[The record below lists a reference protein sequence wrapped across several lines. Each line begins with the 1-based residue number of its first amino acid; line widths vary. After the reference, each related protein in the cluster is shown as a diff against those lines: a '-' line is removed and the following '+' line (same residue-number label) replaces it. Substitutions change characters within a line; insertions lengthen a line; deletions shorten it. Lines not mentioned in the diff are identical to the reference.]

1 MKLLLK
7 IIILCLADSTNAQ
20 NIFDYEQRIELS
32 EDYKR
37 QEIGFTSSE
46 DGIELSGTLIYPDEE
61 FDKVVIIVPGSGK
74 DSRHSHF
81 DVAKEFLLNKIAVY
95 RFDERG
101 IGESEGKYKRNN
113 ETASSLQK
121 DVIGACERLKSL
133 EMLSGKKIGI
143 LGHSLGGIAS
153 IGAFGKGCDFDFLIQ
168 MATPIENNGAFLK
181 YQASNGYHHVK
192 GKTPDEV
199 IHFIDVVRKTVNP
212 DEDYETSK
220 KKVKIIIKQLKFRKG
235 RNIINPVMIDLM
247 KQNHE
252 ETYENS
258 KTPILFIIGSQ
269 DRIVSSEDEIQTLE
283 RLNNHNITISLIS
296 GANHYLSNEIELM
309 EQRKP
314 PYQMTSEALDE
325 IIDWTL
331 DR

>member
-1 MKLLLK
+1 MKLLL
-7 IIILCLADSTNAQ
+7 IIITLCLVDAANAQ

-46 DGIELSGTLIYPDEE
+46 DGIELSGTFIYPVEE

-101 IGESEGKYKRNN
+101 IGESAGKYQRNN
-113 ETASSLQK
+113 ETASTLMK
-121 DVIGACERLKSL
+121 DVIGAFEKLKSL
-133 EMLSGKKIGI
+133 EILSNKKIGI

-168 MATPIENNGAFLK
+168 MATPVENNGAFLK
-181 YQASNGYHHVK
+181 YQVSSGYHHVK
-192 GKTPDEV
+192 GKAPDEV
-199 IHFIDVVRKTVNP
+199 IHFIDVVRKTLNP

-220 KKVKIIIKQLKFRKG
+220 KKVKTIIKQLKFRKG
-235 RNIINPVMIDLM
+235 RNIINPVIIDLM

-252 ETYENS
+252 ETYKKS

-269 DRIVSSEDEIQTLE
+269 DRIVSSEDEIQTLD
-283 RLNNHNITISLIS
+283 RLNNPNIAISLIN
-296 GANHYLSNEIELM
+296 GANHYLSSVKEPA
-309 EQRKP
+309 EQRES
-314 PYQMTSEALDE
+314 PYQMTSEALNE
-325 IIDWTL
+325 IINWTL
-331 DR
+331 GR